1 MNNMQILNKPMEV
14 TIMGIKW
21 DEILLTGDP
30 LLLGS
35 QIAILL
41 TMIGIIAGITYLK
54 KWKWLWTEWLTTVD
68 HKRIGIM
75 YIISA
80 VLMFFR
86 GGMDGLMMKVQTSRP
101 EMQLLDAQHYNEVFT
116 THGVIMILF
125 MAMPFLIGLMNVVI
139 PLQIG
144 ARDVAFPQLNALSF
158 WLFFSGAMLFN
169 ISFVIGGSPDA
180 GWTSYFPLAGKEFS
194 PGIGNNYYAVALQI
208 AGIGTLMTGINFIV
222 TILKMRTKGMTLMK
236 MPMFTWTTLVTSV
249 IIVAAFPIFTVAL
262 ALMTFD
268 RLYGTHF
275 FTLSGGGMDMLWANL
290 FWLWA
295 HPEVYIVALPAFGI
309 FSEIIATFSRKS
321 LFGYKSMVGSI
332 VGIAV
337 LSMVVWVHHF
347 YTMGAGPGV
356 NSFFSITTMAIAVP
370 TGVKVFNWL
379 FTMRKG
385 RIKMATPML
394 WALAFVPCF
403 VIGGV
408 TGVMLG
414 MGAADYQYHN
424 TLFLVAHFHYVLI
437 PGVVFAVFGALYYW
451 WPKMFGHMLNE
462 RLGKW
467 HFWLFVIGFNLTFM
481 PMFFL
486 GLNGAVRRAYTY
498 SAESGFAPL
507 FGLSAI
513 GSLIL
518 AAGFAVFCYNIYWS
532 IRYAD
537 RNISSDPWDARTLE
551 WATASPVQHYN
562 FAKLHEVETQD
573 AFWHMKKTKTGLTLS
588 DKEIEEIHMPSNSG
602 LPFIMCVVFGI
613 AGFFLV
619 FEWHI
624 AAAIA
629 GLGII
634 AGLIVRSFD
643 YNDGY
648 HVPVEEIKETEHAW
662 RNVEGEVNNHVS

>member
-1 MNNMQILNKPMEV
+1 
-14 TIMGIKW
+14 MGIKW

>member
-1 MNNMQILNKPMEV
+1 MEV
-14 TIMGIKW
+14 TIVGIKW
-21 DEILLTGDP
+21 DEILITGDP
-30 LLLGS
+30 IILGS

-41 TMIGIIAGITYLK
+41 TSLGIIGGITYLK
-54 KWKWLWTEWLTTVD
+54 KWNWLWREWITTVD

-75 YIISA
+75 YIVAA

-86 GGMDGLMMKVQTSRP
+86 GGMDGLMMKAQTSRP
-101 EMQLLDAQHYNEVFT
+101 EMGFLDAQHYNEVFT
-116 THGVIMILF
+116 AHGVIMILF

-169 ISFVIGGSPDA
+169 IAFVVGGAPDA

-194 PGIGNNYYAVALQI
+194 PGIGNNYYAISLQI
-208 AGIGTLMTGINFIV
+208 AGLGTLMTGINFIV
-222 TILKMRTKGMTLMK
+222 TILKMRTKGMTLMR
-236 MPMFTWTTLVTSV
+236 MPMFTWTTLITSV

-275 FTLSGGGMDMLWANL
+275 FTVAAGGSDMLWANL
-290 FWLWA
+290 FWLWG
-295 HPEVYIVALPAFGI
+295 HPEVYIVILPAFGM
-309 FSEIIATFSRKS
+309 FSEIISTFSRKQ
-321 LFGYKSMVGSI
+321 LYGYKSMVVSI
-332 VGIAV
+332 VAIAV
-337 LSMVVWVHHF
+337 LSMLVWVHHF
-347 YTMGAGPGV
+347 YTMGSGALV
-356 NSFFSITTMAIAVP
+356 NSFFSITTMMIAVP
-370 TGVKVFNWL
+370 TGVKMFNWL

-385 RIKMATPML
+385 RIKMTTAML
-394 WALAFVPCF
+394 WSLAFVPNF

-408 TGVMLG
+408 TGVMLA

-437 PGVVFAVFGALYYW
+437 PGVVFAVFAGLYYW
-451 WPKMFGHMLNE
+451 WPKMFGFMLNE
-462 RLGKW
+462 KIGKW
-467 HFWLFVIGFNLTFM
+467 HFWLFVVGFNVTFM

-486 GLNGAVRRAYTY
+486 GLNGAVRRAYTF

-507 FGLSAI
+507 FLLSAI
-513 GSLIL
+513 GSVIL

-562 FAKLHEVETQD
+562 FAKLPEVKSLD
-573 AFWHMKKTKTGLTLS
+573 VFWNMKKNNEGLTLK
-588 DKEIEEIHMPSNSG
+588 DEEIEEIHMPSNSG
-602 LPFIMCVVFGI
+602 LPFLMCVAFGI
-613 AGFFLV
+613 VGFFLI
-619 FEWHI
+619 FEWHLL
-624 AAAIA
+624 AAISA
-629 GLGII
+629 VLII
-634 AGLIVRSFD
+634 AGLIYRSFD

-648 HVPVEEIKETEHAW
+648 HIHKDEIKKTENAW
-662 RNVEGEVNNHVS
+662 IKMEGKVNNHVS

>member
-1 MNNMQILNKPMEV
+1 
-14 TIMGIKW
+14 MGIKW
-21 DEILLTGDP
+21 NEILITGDP
-30 LLLGS
+30 LILGS

-41 TMIGIIAGITYLK
+41 TMIGIVGGITYLK

-68 HKRIGIM
+68 HKKIGIM

-86 GGMDGLMMKVQTSRP
+86 GGMDGILMRVQTSRP
-101 EMQLLDAQHYNEVFT
+101 EMEFLNAQHYNEIFT

-125 MAMPFLIGLMNVVI
+125 MAMPFLIGFMNLVI

-158 WLFFSGAMLFN
+158 WLFFCGAMLFN
-169 ISFVIGGSPDA
+169 LSFVVGGSPDA

-208 AGIGTLMTGINFIV
+208 SGIGTLMTGINFIV
-222 TILKMRTKGMTLMK
+222 TILKMRTKGMTLMR
-236 MPMFTWTTLVTSV
+236 MPMFSWTTFITSI
-249 IIVAAFPIFTVAL
+249 IIVASFPILTVAL

-275 FTLSGGGMDMLWANL
+275 FTLSGGGLDMLWANL
-290 FWLWA
+290 FWLWG

-309 FSEIIATFSRKS
+309 FSEVIATFSRKT
-321 LFGYKSMVGSI
+321 LYGYKSMVFSI
-332 VGIAV
+332 VGIAI

-356 NSFFSITTMAIAVP
+356 NSIFSITTMMIAVP
-370 TGVKVFNWL
+370 TGVKMFNWL

-385 RIKMATPML
+385 RIKMTTAML

-437 PGVVFAVFGALYYW
+437 PAVVFAVFAGTYYW

-462 RLGKW
+462 KIGKW
-467 HFWLFVIGFNLTFM
+467 HFWLFVIGFNMTFM

-486 GLNGAVRRAYTY
+486 GLDGAVRRSYTY
-498 SAESGFAPL
+498 SVESGYAPL
-507 FGLSAI
+507 FFVSFI
-513 GSLIL
+513 GSIIL
-518 AAGFAVFCYNIYWS
+518 ALGFAAFCYNIYWS
-532 IRYAD
+532 VRYAD
-537 RNISSDPWDARTLE
+537 RNIPSDPWDARTLE

-562 FAKLHEVETQD
+562 FAKLPEVKSMD
-573 AFWHMKKTKTGLTLS
+573 AFWYMKKNNEGLTLK
-588 DKEIEEIHMPSNSG
+588 KEELEEIHMPSNSG

-613 AGFFLV
+613 SGFFLV

-624 AAAIA
+624 AAAVA
-629 GLGII
+629 AVGIF
-634 AGLIVRSFD
+634 AGLIIRSFD
-643 YNDGY
+643 YNDGF
-648 HVPVEEIKETEHAW
+648 HVHKEEIEQTESAW
-662 RNVEGEVNNHVS
+662 RNGEGEVNRYVGKR